1 MTEKIEG
8 KNGNQ
13 WQFISDE
20 NDIEIINK
28 KLDWIA
34 NRIYQDA
41 FLSPEQIIE
50 YKKLFGNKDESKE

>member
-20 NDIEIINK
+20 NDIEIINN
-28 KLDWIA
+28 KLNWIA
-34 NRIYQDA
+34 RIL
-41 FLSPEQIIE
+41 FLNTENIPELDIQKYMEIF
-50 YKKLFGNKDESKE
+50 KNESKK